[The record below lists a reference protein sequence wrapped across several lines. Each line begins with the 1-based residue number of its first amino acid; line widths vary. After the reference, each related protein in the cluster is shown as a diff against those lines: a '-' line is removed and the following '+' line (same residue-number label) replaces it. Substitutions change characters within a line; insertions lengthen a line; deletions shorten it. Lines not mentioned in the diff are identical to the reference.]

1 MNINQLFFRKKEN
14 YLYESLSA
22 PNIFLKHPPSN
33 FKNDLNTLVRLWQ
46 VNCNTIKILSLK
58 IYQGHTKIALNIQFL
73 DRLLPDLSPAAPK
86 ATIRKLNIIIP

>member
-46 VNCNTIKILSLK
+46 VDCNTIKILSLK

-73 DRLLPDLSPAAPK
+73 DRFCPLCPLLLPKQLFA
-86 ATIRKLNIIIP
+86 N